1 METSLASLCNLF
13 SLTRYICFHFSSHSF
28 EAAKSVNSSFSSRF
42 AIFWIL
48 LKEGARHD
56 GRFHMCIFR
65 TICTKFYWLHDTFHN
80 NTFCSFSGKA
90 HSVFGSFH
98 CLSKYLKWLFFLLE
112 YVRLILGSPFQD
124 AHLHIPKWW
133 LFHLDLNTFFPVQ
146 QITDAS
152 RVKWLLM
159 YVCKIKNFIIF
170 TFEETQNFKRFECKY
185 SKLLGNRHCEI
196 CVQIK

>member
-56 GRFHMCIFR
+56 GRFHLCIFR

-133 LFHLDLNTFFPVQ
+133 LFHLDLNIFFSSAADNWCFESEMTVDVCLQ
-146 QITDAS
+146 NKKFHYI
-152 RVKWLLM
+152 
-159 YVCKIKNFIIF
+159 YVWGNTKFQKI
-170 TFEETQNFKRFECKY
+170 RM
-185 SKLLGNRHCEI
+185 
-196 CVQIK
+196 